1 MTQEEYK
8 DLLLEALKQVD
19 WRNPRDRESPAVKVL
34 AKAAK
39 DRSLPLEQWQALYD
53 LYFER
58 TKP

>member
-8 DLLLEALKQVD
+8 AQLLEALKQVD
-19 WRNPRDRESPAVKVL
+19 WRNPRDRESPALKVL
-34 AKAAK
+34 SKAAG
-39 DRSLPLEQWQALYD
+39 DRSLTLEQWQALYD